1 MPEPTLIDGLH
12 CHWVL
17 RDDPVEV
24 GGRIIEMGFTGQSV
38 PFVVSHR
45 VPPTNTSWPGQWGL
59 WLELEQDWVEEQQ
72 WLINFVRQSLE
83 DRQFRSSIPSRFNR
97 EWPV

>member
-12 CHWVL
+12 HHWIL
-17 RDDPVEV
+17 RDDPLEV
-24 GGRIIEMGFTGQSV
+24 GDRVIEEGYSGQPV
-38 PFVVSHR
+38 TFVVALCR
-45 VPPTNTSWPGQWGL
+45 WGENVWPNQWGI
-59 WLELEQDWVEEQQ
+59 WLELECDWVEEQQ
-72 WLINFVRQSLE
+72 WLINFIRQSLE